1 MPDQITFVGLETH
14 VIFRP
19 FAIFSKNMAQP
30 LPTRHDS
37 LVINFTELRL
47 QDLKMELPSV
57 QLVWNFKTF
66 THEHNLTSYR
76 IKQPFILLS
85 SNTLNL
91 LWACL
96 TDL

>member
-1 MPDQITFVGLETH
+1 
-14 VIFRP
+14 
-19 FAIFSKNMAQP
+19 
-30 LPTRHDS
+30 
-37 LVINFTELRL
+37 
-47 QDLKMELPSV
+47 MELPSV
-57 QLVWNFKTF
+57 QLVWNSKTF
-66 THEHNLTSYR
+66 IHEHNLTSYR